1 MTAAVP
7 HVNAVDRARTL
18 LENVR
23 RTPMVRGGRLL
34 EPRRLLK
41 AHIESAM
48 TDHGVPE
55 RLAAR
60 LAFQLVLKCPS
71 RQLGDG
77 PVWNEIGRQVR
88 GDVDRLRARL
98 GLTDRLLTV
107 GVPKLATDDIERL
120 FQEMRAVDVRYGR
133 TLAEAAL
140 DGAEPWVM
148 ARRYGKAFTD
158 AVRRLSSKN
167 PRIARTLAAAAFRS
181 RHPLEN
187 ALEYLNRFDTLVQEF
202 EGNVGFAR
210 TVAKAA
216 FIAPDPVRAARR
228 FVRDYHAIVRKLTAQ
243 ELEAS
248 IARSLAGIA
257 ALCGDPLK
265 TASTLVEKFRDVENL
280 VKGTHPQVARSV
292 ALAACRATDPLA
304 RARDYIANY
313 DRILETF
320 ERVDPRRARKVA
332 NQAFRTHDPMA
343 WATRFHRQIVSS
355 SGGKVDASSNSTL
368 PAS

>member
-7 HVNAVDRARTL
+7 HVNPVDRARTL

-41 AHIESAM
+41 AHMESAM

-71 RQLGDG
+71 RQLEGG

-88 GDVDRLRARL
+88 GEVDRLRARL

-107 GVPKLATDDIERL
+107 GVAKLSADDIERL
-120 FQEMRAVDVRYGR
+120 FDEMRRVDARYGR

-148 ARRYGKAFTD
+148 ARRYGKAFTE
-158 AVRRLSSKN
+158 AVSRLSSKN

-181 RHPLEN
+181 RHPLAN
-187 ALEYLNRFDTLVQEF
+187 ALEYLSRFDTLVQKF
-202 EGNVGFAR
+202 EDNVGFAR

-228 FVRDYHAIVRKLTAQ
+228 FVRDYHSVVRELTAQ
-243 ELEAS
+243 DMESS

-257 ALCGDPLK
+257 ALSGDPLK

-304 RARDYIANY
+304 TAHDYVANY

-320 ERVDPRRARKVA
+320 ERVDPRRARKIA

-343 WATRFHRQIVSS
+343 WATRFYRQI
-355 SGGKVDASSNSTL
+355 AS
-368 PAS
+368 ASESAAL

>member
-1 MTAAVP
+1 M
-7 HVNAVDRARTL
+7 NAVDRARTL

-41 AHIESAM
+41 THVESAM
-48 TDHGVPE
+48 IGHGVPE

-60 LAFQLVLKCPS
+60 IALQLVLKCPS

-88 GDVDRLRARL
+88 GEVDRLRVRL

-107 GVPKLATDDIERL
+107 GVPKLSADAIERL
-120 FQEMRAVDVRYGR
+120 FEEMRGVDARYGR

-148 ARRYGKAFTD
+148 ARRYGKAFTE
-158 AVRRLSSKN
+158 AVTRLSTEN

-181 RHPLEN
+181 RHPLAN

-202 EGNVGFAR
+202 EGNVAFAR

-228 FVRDYHAIVRKLTAQ
+228 FVRDHQAVVRELTAQ
-243 ELEAS
+243 GMEPS

-257 ALCGDPLK
+257 ALCADPSK
-265 TASTLVEKFRDVENL
+265 TARALVQKFREVQNV
-280 VKGTHPQVARSV
+280 VKRTHPQVARSV
-292 ALAACRATDPLA
+292 ALAACRASDPIA
-304 RARDYIANY
+304 TARDYVANY
-313 DRILETF
+313 DRIFETF
-320 ERVDPRRARKVA
+320 ERLDPRRARKVA

-343 WATRFHRQIVSS
+343 WATKFHRQLACAT
-355 SGGKVDASSNSTL
+355 G
-368 PAS
+368 